1 MKEFYFQ
8 KLQLTSLN
16 MCPCDTNIKSPD
28 VNSMAGNGCKNQ
40 ARDPRLEFCATS
52 KAKAIG
58 VEPDVS
64 NIIKYV
70 TIMSNESFT

>member
-1 MKEFYFQ
+1 
-8 KLQLTSLN
+8 
-16 MCPCDTNIKSPD
+16 MCPCDTNIKSLD
-28 VNSMAGNGCKNQ
+28 VNSMAGNGCKDQ

-64 NIIKYV
+64 NI
-70 TIMSNESFT
+70 NN